1 MHRLNVLL
9 VTHQHTAETHRLTG
23 ETMQQTLYIFNH
35 GDLKRRQHT
44 LTFTRNDRT
53 PYQNSPNAAPTPS
66 VIPIETT
73 RDMHLFGDVSLNSH
87 LLNFLARH
95 HIGLHLYNYYGQYSG
110 SYLPQKQY
118 TSGYVTLQQARH
130 YLIKRRRMALAR
142 RLVQGSLVNLSKTL
156 SYYSKQGK
164 DVHTAQALVRNHL
177 NKLSTSDNI
186 PALMALEGAA
196 RQAYYRAWHAILQ
209 KPAFDFDKR
218 TIRPPR
224 NRLNSLISFGNSLMY
239 STCLSAIYRSKLDA
253 RIGFLHASN
262 DRPYS
267 LHLDLAEIFKPII
280 IDRVIFTVINKGMV
294 RPEDFRED
302 ARGGVYVQGAS
313 KKAFV
318 KAFDAKL
325 KSTLMHPTLKRHVSY
340 QQLIERECYKLEKHL
355 RNEVSYVPYVG

>member
-1 MHRLNVLL
+1 
-9 VTHQHTAETHRLTG
+9 
-23 ETMQQTLYIFNH
+23 MQQTLYIFNH

-130 YLIKRRRMALAR
+130 YLIERRRLNLAR
-142 RLVQGSLVNLSKTL
+142 RLVRAALTNLSKTL
-156 SYYSKQGK
+156 HYYATRGK
-164 DVHTAQALVRNHL
+164 DVHAAHAHIQRHIQQLGGCT
-177 NKLSTSDNI
+177 DI

-196 RQAYYRAWHAILQ
+196 RQRYYRAWDAILQ
-209 KPAFDFDKR
+209 APAFTFDKR
-218 TIRPPR
+218 SIRPPR

-267 LHLDLAEIFKPII
+267 LHLDLAEIFKPVI

-294 RPEDFRED
+294 QPKDFRED
-302 ARGGVYVQGAS
+302 ARGGVYVQGGS

-325 KSTLMHPTLKRHVSY
+325 KSTLAHPTLKRHVSY